1 MAGAMANDVTKNG
14 LAGLRI
20 LCLESRR
27 SQEMAK
33 LISNY
38 GGEPIVA
45 PSMQEVTLKDNPEAL
60 AFARKL
66 ADGGFDVI
74 IFLTG
79 VGTRALV
86 RLVETHDMRQQF
98 VDALKR
104 VKVVARGPKPTAA
117 LAEFGVPVTV
127 AVPEPNMW
135 REVLAAL

>member
-1 MAGAMANDVTKNG
+1 MANEAAKNG

-27 SQEMAK
+27 GQEMAK

-38 GGEPIVA
+38 GGEAIVA
-45 PSMQEVTLKDNPEAL
+45 PSMQEITLKDNPEAL

-66 ADGGFDVI
+66 TEGGFDMV

-86 RLVETHDMRQQF
+86 RLVEAHDLRQKF
-98 VDALKR
+98 PHLRKLPSLWTR
-104 VKVVARGPKPTAA
+104 SFFLSTAGNVSQ
-117 LAEFGVPVTV
+117 EIIQNYIERQSKT
-127 AVPEPNMW
+127 
-135 REVLAAL
+135 